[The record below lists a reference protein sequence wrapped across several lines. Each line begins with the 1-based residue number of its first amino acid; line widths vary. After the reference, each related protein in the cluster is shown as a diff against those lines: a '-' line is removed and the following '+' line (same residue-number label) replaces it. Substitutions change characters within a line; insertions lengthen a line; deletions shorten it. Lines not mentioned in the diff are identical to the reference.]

1 MIVWGGELRGWGRS
15 LHHRGSL
22 RVLAPEGGGGGVR
35 CKYRRGEAGEAPAAS
50 CPLPSAVPKPGA
62 PVPAGAVTLTLLVEK
77 PEETGRGRAAA

>member
-1 MIVWGGELRGWGRS
+1 M
-15 LHHRGSL
+15 
-22 RVLAPEGGGGGVR
+22 LAPGGGGGVR
-35 CKYRRGEAGEAPAAS
+35 CKYRRGEAGGAPAAS